1 MSLVFRIPA
10 VVTFRA
16 TFLPKLLKNLQFS
29 QLQNFVLQHKSILL
43 TGVNS
48 LYIELILTKIEYLYT
63 QIFWQP
69 CRREGRQLCGVYG
82 GDGTRLFV
90 ESGPDGRNWTAK

>member
-69 CRREGRQLCGVYG
+69 CSVFVSVGQACFFAIQLSC
-82 GDGTRLFV
+82 
-90 ESGPDGRNWTAK
+90 